1 MHGFTGASFPA
12 SFTCAQIN
20 VYTIRAKLNFW
31 HASSQFYYS
40 MQLWRKESELLS
52 ACRIVTK
59 LVIKKKCMSWKK
71 KNYKRKGRLCWVI
84 NWIGRRRCLGASAK
98 LLLVLSA
105 EDPLSYK
112 NHLRMPKKHF
122 DILLECVKP
131 RIEKID
137 THMRDS
143 LPAKLK
149 LEVTLRY
156 LASGDYFTSLQY
168 LYRVPKCTIS
178 KFLPE
183 VCQAIYDA
191 LEDFY

>member
-1 MHGFTGASFPA
+1 
-12 SFTCAQIN
+12 
-20 VYTIRAKLNFW
+20 
-31 HASSQFYYS
+31 
-40 MQLWRKESELLS
+40 
-52 ACRIVTK
+52 
-59 LVIKKKCMSWKK
+59 
-71 KNYKRKGRLCWVI
+71 
-84 NWIGRRRCLGASAK
+84 
-98 LLLVLSA
+98 
-105 EDPLSYK
+105 
-112 NHLRMPKKHF
+112 MPKKHF
-122 DILLECVKP
+122 DILLECVKQ